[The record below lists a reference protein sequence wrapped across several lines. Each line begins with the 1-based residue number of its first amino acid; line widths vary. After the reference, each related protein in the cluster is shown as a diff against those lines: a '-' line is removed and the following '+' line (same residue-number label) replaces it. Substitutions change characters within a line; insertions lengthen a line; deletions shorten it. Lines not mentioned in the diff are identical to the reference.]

1 MHLLK
6 ISTEQNSPKSPDG
19 DQDNG
24 RRRSFSEQELRNIRD
39 NEADPTTLAP
49 GQSFQGTAFKV
60 KSFREMLAYHG
71 GPQDSFDDYN
81 GSHQAIPNISLTAQ
95 DVVRWKMAWRAIQVH
110 AEMLG
115 REPSTSDF
123 IPFREPFVRRCEDWP
138 DIEDILDK
146 PWVGLGFSA
155 AALIYGGLHALAWF
169 AHFDSS
175 TEQLLWRISACVV
188 MGGIPIAWLV
198 MGGIVVVSLK
208 LFNMIDRHSLVV
220 NVIILAW
227 VFIFPLIT
235 YPLFGLFVLMLPAY
249 VLARGYLVVECFIN
263 LSHLP
268 AGVYDAPNWATYFPH
283 IS

>member
-6 ISTEQNSPKSPDG
+6 VSTEQNSPKSPDG

-24 RRRSFSEQELRNIRD
+24 RRRSFSEQELRNIRY

-49 GQSFQGTAFKV
+49 GQSFQDTAFKV
-60 KSFREMLAYHG
+60 KSLREMLPYSG
-71 GPQDSFDDYN
+71 RQLDFPDYYN
-81 GSHQAIPNISLTAQ
+81 GSHLALPKISLTTH

-110 AEMLG
+110 AEILG
-115 REPSTSDF
+115 REPSEYSTSDF
-123 IPFREPFVRRCEDWP
+123 IRLREPFVRRCEDWP

-155 AALIYGGLHALAWF
+155 AALIYGGIHASAWF
-169 AHFDSS
+169 AHFDFS

-188 MGGIPIAWLV
+188 MGGIPI
-198 MGGIVVVSLK
+198 IVVSNILYGKMNRQSSLDDTIRFT
-208 LFNMIDRHSLVV
+208 LILLLLLLSL
-220 NVIILAW
+220 
-227 VFIFPLIT
+227 
-235 YPLFGLFVLMLPAY
+235 AY

-268 AGVYDAPNWATYFPH
+268 AGVYDVPSWATYFPH